1 MKKLSTLLFIS
12 GLTTGV
18 LVTSAIGQGGLG
30 SLIFPDV
37 PVGSY
42 YDASIGEMAS
52 LGIITGFA
60 DGTFKP
66 NDPLS
71 RGQAAVLMKRLRDE
85 IKGITSSSSSRSS
98 VSSSSSSRSSSSS
111 STSSSSSS
119 SSIPSSGLVRFTAS
133 QYRVNEDAGTVTV
146 TLVRAAG
153 NRGVVTVDYTLV
165 ADSATEDEDY
175 EKQEGTVRFDSGVT
189 SARFDLAILDD
200 QDQEGDETFKITL
213 DNITGGA
220 GRTTPDEATILIN
233 DDETASSSS
242 SSSVADGPE
251 EGTFKFSALD
261 FAASEEI
268 DTATI
273 RVVRTGG
280 DTGSVSV
287 NYGMTNGTA
296 RSSNY
301 NSTSGVLNFS
311 GGETEKT
318 FTITILDNSDMGGNK
333 TVNLSLSNPTGGAE
347 IGDSTALLTIY
358 DDENSSF
365 GSGSLKLSH
374 TEFEV
379 LESDG
384 EAIIT
389 IKRLGGAM
397 GEVSVKFKTISNTA
411 TAGSDYENVDEIIVF
426 KDGEASK
433 TVIIP
438 VLKDLVS
445 DGGESVNLRLQDPTG
460 GATII
465 TPSTA
470 ILYIY

>member
-1 MKKLSTLLFIS
+1 M
-12 GLTTGV
+12 
-18 LVTSAIGQGGLG
+18 
-30 SLIFPDV
+30 
-37 PVGSY
+37 
-42 YDASIGEMAS
+42 
-52 LGIITGFA
+52 
-60 DGTFKP
+60 
-66 NDPLS
+66 
-71 RGQAAVLMKRLRDE
+71 
-85 IKGITSSSSSRSS
+85 
-98 VSSSSSSRSSSSS
+98 
-111 STSSSSSS
+111 
-119 SSIPSSGLVRFTAS
+119 
-133 QYRVNEDAGTVTV
+133 
-146 TLVRAAG
+146 
-153 NRGVVTVDYTLV
+153 
-165 ADSATEDEDY
+165 
-175 EKQEGTVRFDSGVT
+175 
-189 SARFDLAILDD
+189 
-200 QDQEGDETFKITL
+200 
-213 DNITGGA
+213 
-220 GRTTPDEATILIN
+220 
-233 DDETASSSS
+233 
-242 SSSVADGPE
+242 
-251 EGTFKFSALD
+251 
-261 FAASEEI
+261 
-268 DTATI
+268 
-273 RVVRTGG
+273 VRTGG